1 MAGRADWLRQGK
13 LEPTSLSGGDT
24 ERSAKVL
31 GVPLPA
37 TFKGGAGKTSPTP
50 ALRLFRELLP
60 VRASGLG
67 AQEVTHGVLPRPR
80 SKRWG
85 FRTSQDCPAGLV
97 VGPYD
102 D

>member
-37 TFKGGAGKTSPTP
+37 TFKGGAGKKSPTP